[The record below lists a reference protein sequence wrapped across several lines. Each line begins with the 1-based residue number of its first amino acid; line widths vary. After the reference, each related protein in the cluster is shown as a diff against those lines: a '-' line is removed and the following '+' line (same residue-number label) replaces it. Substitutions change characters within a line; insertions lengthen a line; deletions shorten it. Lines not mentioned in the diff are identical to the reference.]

1 MSEEAMVSCYKIRV
15 LHRRGAYGGTM
26 AFFPKK
32 VTKWLVLF
40 APIVYIKVK
49 QKDSKKWPVQDC

>member
-1 MSEEAMVSCYKIRV
+1 MVSFDQIIKSPI
-15 LHRRGAYGGTM
+15 RGASSGTM

-40 APIVYIKVK
+40 ASIVYIKVK